1 MNEIMMYILSIAAIA
16 TLGYMLIK
24 KHDIKIVLFAIGL
37 VLTTIS
43 GLFVGPLLQEG
54 SISPWID
61 PFINIVDQFKNY
73 LSGAGLTIL
82 ILGGYT
88 AYMNAIGANDM
99 TVRALLQPIKR
110 FKNKYILLI
119 LVFLV
124 GNILSIVVPSASNLA
139 IILLATLYPVL
150 RVAGVSKLSAAAV
163 IATTATIM
171 PTPLGSDNVAIAQQ
185 LNMPVFDYVFKYHAI
200 VSIPTILAIAIV
212 HALWQYYCD
221 KKEGVAKEDKAALKQ
236 EKTKSANFKGI
247 QAVIYAIL
255 PLLPILILVL
265 IMFVNFTLPQPIEV
279 SVPVVAIMSFA
290 ISFIVDLIFTRA
302 HKEEIHVGVDRVQ
315 EFFDG
320 MGRAM
325 DVVILTVAAAV
336 FVDGLTSIGLIRSLE
351 QTMQTINN
359 AGVILPAILVLLSAL
374 IVILSGSGTSLFFA
388 MVPLVVP
395 LAAAA
400 GINPLAVSL
409 PMGMAGNLLRAV
421 SPVSAVIMIT
431 AGTTKTSPMDLVRRT
446 SVPMIVGTILAL
458 VLSIILFS

>member
-1 MNEIMMYILSIAAIA
+1 MYILSLISVLA
-16 TLGYMLIK
+16 LGYMLIK
-24 KHDIKIVLFAIGL
+24 KHDIKIVLFTIGII
-37 VLTTIS
+37 LTTIS
-43 GLFVGPLLQEG
+43 GFLVGPLLKEG
-54 SISPWID
+54 GISPWID
-61 PFINIVDQFKNY
+61 SFINVMNEFKTY

-88 AYMNAIGANDM
+88 AYMNVIGANDM

-119 LVFLV
+119 LVFLI
-124 GNILSIVVPSASNLA
+124 GNLLSIVVPSASNLA

-150 RVAGVSKLSAAAV
+150 RASGVSKLSAAAV

-185 LNMPVFDYVFKYHAI
+185 LNMPVFDYVFKYHAV
-200 VSIPTILAIAIV
+200 VSLPTILAIGFV
-212 HALWQYYCD
+212 HAFWQYYCD
-221 KKEGVAKEDKAALKQ
+221 KKSAGMKSAETTVEHK
-236 EKTKSANFKGI
+236 KTKSDDFKGL
-247 QAVIYAIL
+247 QAVIYTLL
-255 PLLPILILVL
+255 PLLPILILII
-265 IMFVNFTLPQPIEV
+265 IMFVNFTLPNPIEV
-279 SVPVVAIMSFA
+279 SVPVVALMSFA
-290 ISFIVDLIFTRA
+290 LAFVVDLLFTMVQE
-302 HKEEIHVGVDRVQ
+302 KETSLAVGRVQ

-336 FVDGLTSIGLIRSLE
+336 FVDGLTSIGLIKALE
-351 QTMQTINN
+351 QTMQTMNN
-359 AGVILPAILVLLSAL
+359 AGLILPVILVLMTAL

-388 MVPLVVP
+388 MVPLMAP

-400 GINPLAVSL
+400 GVSALALAL

-431 AGTTKTSPMDLVRRT
+431 AGTTKESPMDLVRRT
-446 SVPMIVGTILAL
+446 SVPMIFGTIMAL
-458 VLSIILFS
+458 VLSLVLFS

>member
-1 MNEIMMYILSIAAIA
+1 MNEIAMYLLSISSIVV
-16 TLGYMLIK
+16 LGYMLIK

-43 GLFVGPLLQEG
+43 GLFVGPLLPEG
-54 SISPWID
+54 SVGPWID
-61 PFINIVDQFKNY
+61 PFINIINEFKNY

-88 AYMNAIGANDM
+88 AYMNVIGANDM
-99 TVRALLQPIKR
+99 TVRALLQPIKH
-110 FKNKYILLI
+110 FKNKYVLLI

-124 GNILSIVVPSASNLA
+124 GNMLSIVVPSASNLA

-150 RVAGVSKLSAAAV
+150 RAAGVSTLSAAGV

-185 LNMPVFDYVFKYHAI
+185 LNMPVFDYVFKYQAL
-200 VSIPTILAIAIV
+200 VSIPTIIAIAIV
-212 HALWQYYCD
+212 HAFWQYYCD
-221 KKEGVAKEDKAALKQ
+221 KKAKVDQTKVATNKPKQ
-236 EKTKSANFKGI
+236 TKSDSFKGV
-247 QAVIYAIL
+247 QAFIYALL
-255 PLLPILILVL
+255 PLLPILIL
-265 IMFVNFTLPQPIEV
+265 IMLLFVNLMSPNPIEL
-279 SVPVVAIMSFA
+279 SVPVVAVMSFA
-290 ISFIVDLIFTRA
+290 ISFIVDLIFT
-302 HKEEIHVGVDRVQ
+302 GVQEGETTQAVERVQ

-336 FVDGLTSIGLIRSLE
+336 FVDGLTSIGLINTL
-351 QTMQTINN
+351 QHTMQTMDN
-359 AGVILPAILVLLSAL
+359 AGIILPVVLVLMTAL

-388 MVPLVVP
+388 MVPLMVP

-400 GINPLAVSL
+400 SISPLAISL

-421 SPVSAVIMIT
+421 SPVSAVIIIT
-431 AGTTKTSPMDLVRRT
+431 AGTTKESQMDLVKRT
-446 SVPMIVGTILAL
+446 AIPMIFGTIMAL
-458 VLSIILFS
+458 VLSLVLF